1 MPPLEGTERAVSWGV
16 HCRHQILAAAYTALV
31 AEDDTSEVGCEA
43 IEESAR
49 TISGVGRGRGTGVS
63 TSPFPSAARP
73 NRTCE
78 SPRIRLSTSPASA
91 DAGLQSQSHGV
102 GIVLP
107 RYR

>member
-63 TSPFPSAARP
+63 TSVSLGRSPEPDVRVSPHPALH
-73 NRTCE
+73 E
-78 SPRIRLSTSPASA
+78 SRIS
-91 DAGLQSQSHGV
+91 
-102 GIVLP
+102 
-107 RYR
+107 